1 MNERRA
7 YEALSSASRLEI
19 LRLLQRKSL
28 SVKEIAKLVDLKPIT
43 VRHHL
48 HSLEEAGFV
57 ESYEKKSGTVG
68 RPGFCYRIA
77 KELTIVSYP
86 KRHYLT
92 LSNVMMKTLQSAIG
106 SERANK
112 LLRRVGKSI
121 GESVVREIESKHH
134 VKEWSL
140 ETFRDLFIKR
150 YLEEA
155 GAYPEIVS
163 VSRNQ
168 IVYREHNCLVLE
180 LAVETP
186 ETICDI
192 FHEGF
197 HEGISNA
204 VGGKVRIVRL
214 TCQGHGDPYCEHSL
228 SFRRA

>member
-19 LRLLQRKSL
+19 LRLLQRKPL
-28 SVKEIAKLVDLKPIT
+28 TVKEIAKLMDLKPIT

-57 ESYEKKSGTVG
+57 ESHEKKSGTAG
-68 RPGFCYRIA
+68 RPEFCYRIA
-77 KELTIVSYP
+77 KELTAVSYP

-106 SERANK
+106 PERANK
-112 LLRRVGKSI
+112 LLRRVGRSI
-121 GESVVREIESKHH
+121 GESVVKEIESKHH
-134 VKEWSL
+134 VREWSL
-140 ETFRDLFIKR
+140 EAFRDLFIER

-163 VSRNQ
+163 VSGNQ

-197 HEGISNA
+197 HEGISKA
-204 VGGKVRIVRL
+204 IGGKVKIVRL

-228 SFRRA
+228 FFRRT